1 MDKLG
6 IASHISGSRK
16 IILRT
21 NIWVRTGMQVY
32 DEEVK
37 VIGRIFDV
45 FGPVVSPYVSIDPSV
60 DKLDQY
66 IGRSLYVLKRENKR
80 R

>member
-1 MDKLG
+1 MEKLG

-21 NIWVRTGMQVY
+21 KIWVRTGMQVY

-45 FGPVVSPYVSIDPSV
+45 FGPVGSPYVSIDPSA
-60 DKLDQY
+60 DKLEQY
-66 IGRSLYVLKRENKR
+66 VGRSLFVLKK
-80 R
+80 